1 MSITDEDHF
10 LHEVAH
16 AQLMHREHYRQE
28 RAKRHGK
35 LSITSDNLFPCEQFS
50 AQRASEQLEREQ
62 EHERKARLARQT
74 IDEVKQEKK
83 DKAADEA
90 AFWKLAYILFHVALI
105 ALVIYTLIYFW
116 SK

>member
-1 MSITDEDHF
+1 MKITDDD
-10 LHEVAH
+10 L
-16 AQLMHREHYRQE
+16 L
-28 RAKRHGK
+28 
-35 LSITSDNLFPCEQFS
+35 PCEQFS
-50 AQRASEQLEREQ
+50 AERASAQLRHEQ
-62 EHERKARLARQT
+62 EYERKARLARQT

>member
-1 MSITDEDHF
+1 MKTTDEDHF
-10 LHEVAH
+10 LREVEH
-16 AQLMHREHYRQE
+16 AQLMYREYYRQE
-28 RAKRHGK
+28 RAKRHDQI
-35 LSITSDNLFPCEQFS
+35 SITSEQSLPCEQFS

-62 EHERKARLARQT
+62 SYARKARLARQT

-116 SK
+116 SE

>member
-1 MSITDEDHF
+1 MKITDNKP
-10 LHEVAH
+10 L
-16 AQLMHREHYRQE
+16 
-28 RAKRHGK
+28 
-35 LSITSDNLFPCEQFS
+35 PCEQFS